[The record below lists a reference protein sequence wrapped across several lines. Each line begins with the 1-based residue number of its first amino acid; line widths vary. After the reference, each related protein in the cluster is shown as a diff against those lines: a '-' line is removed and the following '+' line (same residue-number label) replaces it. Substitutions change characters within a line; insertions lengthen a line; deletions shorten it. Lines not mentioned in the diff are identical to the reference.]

1 MKKAR
6 VFLGAVILAL
16 AASVAADAAGPIRA
30 GRAET
35 GPAALIVAAE
45 RGDPRAQ
52 TYIAFMYET
61 GRGLPQD
68 YVLAA
73 QWYHRAARQGY
84 SRAQHMLG
92 LMYDKGQGVT
102 QDYIQAHKWLNLAA
116 GGSGKRDR
124 EYFLRMRNALASKM
138 TVFQVN
144 EAQWLASHWWPVPE
158 R

>member
-16 AASVAADAAGPIRA
+16 AASTPADAAGPIRA
-30 GRAET
+30 GRAEA
-35 GPAALIVAAE
+35 GPAALIVSAE

-52 TYIAFMYET
+52 TYIGFMYET

-73 QWYHRAARQGY
+73 QWYHRAARQGH

-102 QDYIQAHKWLNLAA
+102 QDYVQAHKWLNLAA

>member
-1 MKKAR
+1 MGYAR
-6 VFLGAVILAL
+6 VIIGALLAL
-16 AASVAADAAGPIRA
+16 AAVVPADAAGPVRA
-30 GRAET
+30 PRAEAR
-35 GPAALIVAAE
+35 PASLIAAAE

-52 TYIAFMYET
+52 TVIAFMYET

-68 YVLAA
+68 PVLAA

-92 LMYDKGQGVT
+92 LLYDKGQGVT

-116 GGSGKRDR
+116 ASADRRDR

-138 TVFQVN
+138 TVFEVN
-144 EAQWLASHWWPVPE
+144 QAQWLASHWWPTPE